1 MAPLGMM
8 LCAYQQKFDV
18 ESKLLAKR
26 IGISESTLCR
36 VKQGKT
42 PDAEGLALIIAWMVK
57 G

>member
-8 LCAYQQKFDV
+8 LSAYQDKHAV
-18 ESKLLAKR
+18 ESKALARR

-36 VKQGKT
+36 IKQGKM

-57 G
+57 A